1 MTMKRF
7 STAAAVGAAALSLG
21 LKCAAPP
28 NVPQKPWG
36 ADFAMK
42 GVAYACSTKTIHPDD
57 KQVEYLFDWGD
68 GSQSEW
74 SGLMDGGKAYGDTH
88 TYNQEGQ
95 MNIRARA
102 RASGSKETEWSEP
115 FSVFV
120 NVGAGQVR
128 RSFTYTDPEDPEDS
142 AWFSFNTFGIGA
154 EGSYIGCEYG
164 RMLARDP
171 DGSRRWEFPF
181 WEFDEEFATGVAIG
195 EDGTA
200 YIGCLNDTLYAVDPS
215 GNMKWSRDLMGE
227 IYATA
232 AIGADGAVFTQSE
245 GGIFACFGPGGE
257 QRWIDTL
264 KAGGKSSP
272 VIGTDGTVYACTQEG
287 FVVAFDPSTGSV
299 KGEHFVSSQAINA
312 SPALD
317 PGRSMLY
324 AVDEEGKLD
333 AIKLPDMS
341 EEWSHNVG
349 FDASSIVIG
358 DNGRVYVSGGGT
370 VYALD
375 ANSGTPIWQT
385 PPDLYDGTAS
395 TPAVSESGYVYVLF
409 SAGKKD
415 LGGQDLQGDEDS
427 LFALDATDGSRRWA
441 TALGEGGT
449 DDFFSS
455 PKIDDD
461 GFIYIGS
468 GLRGWIVG
476 GIGGPARSAWPMFQR
491 DARSTGRAR

>member
-7 STAAAVGAAALSLG
+7 AAIAVIGVAALSLG
-21 LKCAAPP
+21 LKCTAPP
-28 NVPQKPWG
+28 NVPDKPWSP
-36 ADFAMK
+36 DFAMK
-42 GVAYACSTKTIHPDD
+42 GVVYSCSTKTIHPDG
-57 KQVEYLFDWGD
+57 KQVEYQFDWGD

-95 MNIRARA
+95 MSIRARA

-115 FSVFV
+115 FSISV

-142 AWFSFNTFGIGA
+142 AGFSLNTFAIGT

-200 YIGCLNDTLYAVDPS
+200 YIGCLYDTLYAVDPS

-227 IYATA
+227 IWATA
-232 AIGADGAVFTQSE
+232 AIGADGAVFIQSE
-245 GGIFACFGPGGE
+245 GGVFACFGPGGE

-264 KAGGKSSP
+264 NAGGKSSP
-272 VIGTDGTVYACTQEG
+272 VIGTDGTVYGCTQEG
-287 FVVAFDPSTGSV
+287 LVVAFDPSTGAV
-299 KGEHFVSSQAINA
+299 KGEHFVGSQAINA

-317 PGRSMLY
+317 PERGMLY

-341 EEWSHNVG
+341 EEWTHNVG

-358 DNGRVYVSGGGT
+358 DNGRVYASGGGS

-375 ANSGTPIWQT
+375 ANSGTEIWKT
-385 PPDLYDGTAS
+385 LPDLYDGGTAS

-415 LGGQDLQGDEDS
+415 LQGDEDS
-427 LFALDATDGSRRWA
+427 LYALDATDGSRVWA
-441 TALGEGGT
+441 AALGEGVT
-449 DDFFSS
+449 DDVFSS
-455 PKIDDD
+455 PKIDDN

-468 GLRGWIVG
+468 GLRAWIVG
-476 GIGGPARSAWPMFQR
+476 GIGGPAQSAWPMFQR